1 MKHIESHSLEGHS
14 PMDLP
19 ALILKRG
26 EERRLRAGHAWV
38 FSNEIET
45 TKTPLDSFAPG
56 QVVTILAHNGHPLG
70 VGYVNPN
77 TLISARLLSRD
88 TRARLDTAF
97 LEKRLRTA
105 LQLRER
111 LYAEPFY
118 RLVYGESDGLPGMVI
133 DRFGDVC
140 VVQITTAGIERVKEP
155 VLDALASVV
164 KPRTVVLRNDTAS
177 RALEGLNAYVEV
189 PVGTQPDATR
199 IPENGCAFDVPLLGG
214 QKTGWYYDQRD
225 NRARMRRYVKDARV
239 LDVFSYVGA
248 WSIAAAAA
256 GAKSVTTIE
265 ASETALEYLLSN
277 ARRNGVEPL
286 MNPLRGDAFE
296 VLRRLQSTGEKFDVV
311 ILDPPAFIRRKKDVK
326 EGVLAYQRLNQ
337 LALHVLAP
345 GGIVISASC
354 SYHLHADVFLDVL
367 RRSALR
373 SERDLQV
380 LEQGHQAPDHPIHPA
395 IPETHYLKAYIARA
409 LPRF

>member
-1 MKHIESHSLEGHS
+1 MNHIESQAIARQGPSELS
-14 PMDLP
+14 S
-19 ALILKRG
+19 LILKRG
-26 EERRLRAGHAWV
+26 EDRRLRAGHAWV

-45 TKTPLDSFAPG
+45 TKTSLDSFVPG
-56 QVVTILAHNGHPLG
+56 QVVAILAHNGYQLG

-77 TLISARLLSRD
+77 TLISARLFSRD
-88 TRARLDTAF
+88 PRARLDTAF
-97 LEKRLRTA
+97 LENRLRTA

-111 LYAEPFY
+111 LYPEPFY

-133 DRFGDVC
+133 DRFDDVC
-140 VVQITTAGIERVKEP
+140 VVQITTAGIERVKASL
-155 VLDALASVV
+155 LDALASVV
-164 KPRTVVLRNDTAS
+164 KPRTVVLRNDTAI
-177 RALEGLNAYVEV
+177 RALEGLDAYVEV
-189 PVGTQPDATR
+189 PLGTQPDTIS
-199 IPENGCAFDVPLLGG
+199 IPESGCTFDAPLLSG
-214 QKTGWYYDQRD
+214 QKTGWYFDQRD
-225 NRARMRRYVKDARV
+225 NRARMQRYVKDARV

-256 GAKSVTTIE
+256 GAKSVTSIE
-265 ASETALEYLLSN
+265 TSETALEYLSNN
-277 ARRNGVEPL
+277 ARRNGVEQR

-296 VLRRLQSTGEKFDVV
+296 TLRRLQSTGERFDVV

-345 GGIVISASC
+345 NGILLSASC
-354 SYHLHADVFLDVL
+354 SYHLHADVFFDVL